1 MTFRAKNQKSVL
13 YYKCTLRENYF
24 LGIFGVKTHYIIGHK
39 KFKKVA
45 CIIKV
50 ELEKKDTISRVGG
63 GHGFLLSA
71 SSASPLAS
79 ALNAALTYR
88 NADKK
93 VIYDILH
100 IHYYPLPT
108 ILPFFEPKFV
118 P

>member
-63 GHGFLLSA
+63 GGTWIF
-71 SSASPLAS
+71 
-79 ALNAALTYR
+79 ALCIVGVTTCQCTECGAYVQKCR
-88 NADKK
+88 QKS
-93 VIYDILH
+93 DI
-100 IHYYPLPT
+100 
-108 ILPFFEPKFV
+108 
-118 P
+118 